1 MSRSMQRA
9 VLRAF
14 AASIVTCVVLASERV
29 AAKPPLPVIQDCAD
43 CPEMVVLPP
52 GRFVMGSS
60 QRERSELG
68 VPALFDRMESPQHAV
83 RIARSF
89 AISRHAVTFA
99 QWDACVAAGGCDG
112 YRPSDEGWGRGT
124 RPVIHVNWA
133 DTQSYLR
140 WLSERTGRNYR
151 LPSEAEWEYAARAGT
166 RSYYY
171 FGNRIDHSHANY
183 DSAGGTMPVGSF
195 APNRFGLYDMTGNV
209 AQWVQDCHHDSYEG
223 APSDGSA
230 WLADDCRL
238 RNVRG
243 GAWSLHGWSVRTAQR
258 IGDPVAMR
266 NNHLGFRVAVDVPVA
281 KGQRAPR

>member
-1 MSRSMQRA
+1 MPGSM
-9 VLRAF
+9 LRAALRTCAF
-14 AASIVTCVVLASERV
+14 ACVVCTVLLADS
-29 AAKPPLPVIQDCAD
+29 ATAKSLLPVVQDCVD

-60 QRERSELG
+60 LRERRELG
-68 VPALFDRMESPQHAV
+68 VPALFDRMESPQHRV

-89 AISRHAVTFA
+89 AISRHSVTFA

-140 WLSERTGRNYR
+140 WLSERTGRSYR

-166 RSYYY
+166 RKYYY
-171 FGNRIDHSHANY
+171 FGNRIDHSRANY
-183 DSAGGTMPVGSF
+183 DSSGGTMPVGSF
-195 APNRFGLYDMTGNV
+195 APNAFGLYDMTGNV
-209 AQWVQDCHHDSYEG
+209 AQWVQDCHHESYEA
-223 APSDGSA
+223 APADGSA
-230 WLADDCRL
+230 WLADDCKL

-266 NNHLGFRVAVDVPVA
+266 NNHLGFRVAVDLPAA
-281 KGQRAPR
+281 KDQRTPR